1 MHTAEH
7 RFATLEKQRMLTGA
21 TKDANS
27 SAHVLEIAKSHPS
40 MTLIYALDAST
51 MMLVSVI
58 DYKYLI
64 KK

>member
-1 MHTAEH
+1 MHTAEY
-7 RFATLEKQRMLTGA
+7 RFATLEKQRMLAGA
-21 TKDANS
+21 IKDANS

-64 KK
+64 